1 MTAHIDTAARPAD
14 PSAPRASTPPS
25 FVFLPLFSPFGISS
39 GYVSVT
45 LAFLLS
51 RAGMSTLEVTTIVAG
66 TIWVQTWKVLWA
78 PIVDTVG
85 NPKLWYGLGAI
96 GVGASILAM
105 SVLPATAANVPAIT
119 LLALVSSAASTL
131 VSMSSEIFMAQSVPA
146 EMRGR
151 ASGWAQAGNVGGS
164 GIGGGIG
171 LLLAEHVTQQWVS
184 GAVLAAI
191 CFACWGCV
199 RLVPA
204 ARRTHST
211 QSYVDELKGVV
222 RDVWDVARSR
232 VGYLALILMVLPIA
246 SGAAPWSAIAGEWSA
261 GADLVA
267 LVNGVVGGLASAA
280 GALVGGYIC
289 DRMQPRP
296 AYCLFGFITGAV
308 RRRDGLVG
316 AHARGVRRLHARLF
330 GRDRLRLR
338 GVFGDRAGGDR
349 PAVGSDELQPDVVP
363 LQRADRADD
372 HLRRLGPR
380 PLRHQCDALR
390 RARLARRD
398 DRRVRGLRDRD
409 EAEGGYSILMFASL
423 ITLPHLAISARTYA
437 ANSSGPA
444 ASSS

>member
-1 MTAHIDTAARPAD
+1 MTSHIDAAPRSAA
-14 PSAPRASTPPS
+14 PSAPRGPAPPS
-25 FVFLPLFSPFGISS
+25 AVFLPLFSPFGISS

-51 RAGMSTLEVTTIVAG
+51 RAGLSTLEVTTIIAG

-85 NPKLWYGLGAI
+85 NPKLWYGLGAT

-105 SVLPATAANVPAIT
+105 SVLPATARGVPAIT

-131 VSMSSEIFMAQSVPA
+131 VSMSSEIFMAQSVPP
-146 EMRGR
+146 ELRGR

-171 LLLAEHVTQQWVS
+171 LLLAEHVAQQWVS

-211 QSYVDELKGVV
+211 PSYVAELKGVV

-267 LVNGVVGGLASAA
+267 LVNGVVGGLAAAA

-289 DRMQPRP
+289 DRMRP
-296 AYCLFGFITGAV
+296 TQAYCLFGLLTGAV
-308 RRRDGLVG
+308 AVLMAWWARTPAAFVVFTLAYSAVVG
-316 AHARGVRRLHARLF
+316 CGFAAYSAIVLEAIG
-330 GRDRLRLR
+330 
-338 GVFGDRAGGDR
+338 
-349 PAVGSDELQPDVVP
+349 
-363 LQRADRADD
+363 QRSAATNFN
-372 HLRRLGPR
+372 
-380 PLRHQCDALR
+380 
-390 RARLARRD
+390 
-398 DRRVRGLRDRD
+398 
-409 EAEGGYSILMFASL
+409 LMS
-423 ITLPHLAISARTYA
+423 AISNVPIALMTTFDGWSHDRFGTRAMLYGELA
-437 ANSSGPA
+437 LPA
-444 ASSS
+444 ATIAAFAVFVIATRPKVSVPTTA

>member
-1 MTAHIDTAARPAD
+1 MTSHTDAEPRAAD
-14 PSAPRASTPPS
+14 PAAPRSPAPPS
-25 FVFLPLFSPFGISS
+25 AVFLPLFSPFGISS

-51 RAGMSTLEVTTIVAG
+51 RAGLSTLEIATIVAG

-85 NPKLWYGLGAI
+85 NPKLWYGLGAS
-96 GVGASILAM
+96 GVGATILAM
-105 SVLPATAANVPAIT
+105 SVLPATSANVPAIT

-131 VSMSSEIFMAQSVPA
+131 VSMSSEIFMAQGVPA

-199 RLVPA
+199 RLVPP

-211 QSYVDELKGVV
+211 PSYVDELKGVF

-267 LVNGVVGGLASAA
+267 LVNGVVGGLAAAA
-280 GALVGGYIC
+280 GALAGGYIC
-289 DRMQPRP
+289 DRMRP
-296 AYCLFGFITGAV
+296 AQAYCLFGFLTGAV
-308 RRRDGLVG
+308 
-316 AHARGVRRLHARLF
+316 
-330 GRDRLRLR
+330 
-338 GVFGDRAGGDR
+338 
-349 PAVGSDELQPDVVP
+349 AV
-363 LQRADRADD
+363 AMAWW
-372 HLRRLGPR
+372 
-380 PLRHQCDALR
+380 
-390 RARLARRD
+390 
-398 DRRVRGLRDRD
+398 
-409 EAEGGYSILMFASL
+409 
-423 ITLPHLAISARTYA
+423 ARTPAAFVVFTLAYSATVGCGYA
-437 ANSSGPA
+437 AYSAIVLEAIGQRSAATNFNLMSALSNVPIALMTTFDGWSHDRFGTNAMLYGELALPA
-444 ASSS
+444 ATIAVFALFVLATKPRAATRS

>member
-1 MTAHIDTAARPAD
+1 MTSHMDVAPSYAATSARRGPAP
-14 PSAPRASTPPS
+14 PSA
-25 FVFLPLFSPFGISS
+25 VFLPLFAPFGISS

-51 RAGMSTLEVTTIVAG
+51 RAGLSTLEITTIVAG

-85 NPKLWYGLGAI
+85 NPKLWYGLGAV

-105 SVLPATAANVPAIT
+105 SVLPMTTRSVPAIT

-146 EMRGR
+146 AMRGR

-204 ARRTHST
+204 ARRTHSSP
-211 QSYVDELKGVV
+211 SYVDELKGVV

-232 VGYLALILMVLPIA
+232 IGYLALILMVLPIA

-267 LVNGVVGGLASAA
+267 LVNGVVGGLAAAA

-289 DRMQPRP
+289 DRMRP
-296 AYCLFGFITGAV
+296 WQAYCVFGLLTGAV
-308 RRRDGLVG
+308 AVLMAWWARTPAAFVVFTLAYSATVGCGYAAYSAIVLEAIGQRSAATNFNLMSAISNVPIALMTTFDGWS
-316 AHARGVRRLHARLF
+316 HDRF
-330 GRDRLRLR
+330 GTSAMLYGELALPAATIVAFA
-338 GVFGDRAGGDR
+338 VFVIATK
-349 PAVGSDELQPDVVP
+349 PK
-363 LQRADRADD
+363 
-372 HLRRLGPR
+372 
-380 PLRHQCDALR
+380 
-390 RARLARRD
+390 
-398 DRRVRGLRDRD
+398 
-409 EAEGGYSILMFASL
+409 ASL
-423 ITLPHLAISARTYA
+423 PTTS
-437 ANSSGPA
+437 
-444 ASSS
+444 